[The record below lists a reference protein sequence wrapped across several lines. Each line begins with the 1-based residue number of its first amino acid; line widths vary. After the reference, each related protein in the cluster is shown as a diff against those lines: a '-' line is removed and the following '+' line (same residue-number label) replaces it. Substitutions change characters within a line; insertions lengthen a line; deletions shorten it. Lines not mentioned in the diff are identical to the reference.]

1 MLKHTLKRGGSMSAL
16 LLGVS
21 LTTAGLMTIA
31 MTAPAMAQS
40 QKPVIAFNIPA
51 QNGAKALNE
60 FARQAGI
67 QLLFPYEAAAKV
79 QTAAINGNFTREEAL
94 ARLIVATNFE
104 VASSTETTVTLREKK
119 NAAGPEATDEAVE
132 VVVTGSRLRRPSFE
146 SPVPL
151 MVVGNEELTEEGYMD
166 IAEALTDMPGV
177 DQSASLSN
185 GQSSTQTNGIS
196 TVSLRGMGTNRTL
209 TLIDGR
215 RTVSNVG
222 NSNTVSL
229 STIPAAFVDKI
240 EVTTGG
246 ASAVYGSDAIAGV
259 VNIKT
264 ISKFDGVR
272 FRAVKGLT
280 QDGGGG
286 SSELA
291 FLVGKSFMDDRLQ
304 VMFGAN
310 HEEQDILR
318 ATDRDRALE
327 SLSYSQSS
335 NTVSGPDVSSYI
347 FGGRFQTSTSSSVP
361 KYYFDETSGT
371 TYKTGFVTATHG
383 VDLRPEG
390 TLITPRSTDNVALKA
405 TYDFGNELILKG
417 QVMYS
422 AIETAGERYTP
433 SAFYNTTYGINDE
446 FTVGRM
452 NKANPYLALY
462 PTIQTSTATAGLLWY
477 RRFGEVGVMTIENE
491 RQTLRSIF
499 SLEGK
504 AFGGNWNWDLGYS
517 YGEFEQEQ
525 YRTNGL
531 NYEHLSYAMKATTVD
546 NEIVCLDVTAR
557 ANGCVPVNPFGI
569 GSISKEA
576 ADYIRANAWYNAKNE
591 QESFTGNLTGSLF
604 ELPAGPVEA
613 AFGFEVRRESTRTQ
627 TDDQTERG
635 VTGYAY
641 IPRYAGEV
649 KASEIYAEAA
659 FPLLRD
665 APFAYRLNVDAAI
678 RVAKYDLDGVDNT
691 LSYRAGA
698 QWSPVR
704 GLNFRATLAR
714 AQRAPNISELY
725 SPPRDDF
732 ETVVDPCNGVTATTA
747 GTIAD
752 NCRAN
757 AGIAAAIAN
766 DGLFDQDGTNVNAP
780 NAGNLQVQEETADT
794 VTFGMVFSPSFL
806 PRFQASIDYY
816 DIRVEGVIASLQT
829 SMILNSCY
837 SDTSGTDNRFCDFVS
852 RDSEGQL
859 TRVINRVD
867 NLDEMRAKGVDVALA
882 YRFDLDQWN
891 VPGRFDARLNYN
903 HRITLEQHYQGLNGM
918 EVDDWVGEVGGA
930 EDEARASLAWTHNG
944 LMLKWSTRYISDVVD
959 SNERLAAVQAA
970 GTVDPLYLYLDSY
983 TRNDFNFSFRPDRF
997 EGLKIFGSVRNVF
1010 DEYGPFLPAGT
1021 DSGNDFNYSSIYG
1034 MMGRT
1039 FSIGF
1044 QVDF

>member
-1 MLKHTLKRGGSMSAL
+1 MLKHTLKRGGSLAAL
-16 LLGVS
+16 VLSVS
-21 LTTAGLMTIA
+21 LTGGLVTAGLA
-31 MTAPAMAQS
+31 APALAQS
-40 QKPVIAFNIPA
+40 SKAAIAFNIPS

-60 FARQAGI
+60 FARQAGV
-67 QLLFPYEAAAKV
+67 QLLFPYDAAAKV
-79 QTAAINGNFTREEAL
+79 QTPAIKGTYTREEAL

-104 VASSTETTVTLREKK
+104 VASITDTTVSLREKST
-119 NAAGPEATDEAVE
+119 ASGPQAVEEPQE
-132 VVVTGSRLRRPSFE
+132 VVVTGSRLRRPTFE

-151 MVVGNEELTEEGYMD
+151 MILGNEELAQEGYTD
-166 IAEALTDMPGV
+166 IADALTDIPGI
-177 DQSASLSN
+177 DQAASLSN

-196 TVSLRGMGTNRTL
+196 TISLRGMGSNRTL

-229 STIPAAFVDKI
+229 STIPAAFVDRI

-264 ISKFDGVR
+264 RTKFDGVI
-272 FRAVKGLT
+272 FSADKGLT

-286 SSELA
+286 SSEAGFLA
-291 FLVGKSFMDDRLQ
+291 GTSFFGKRLR
-304 VMFGAN
+304 VMLAAN

-318 ATDRDRALE
+318 ATDRDSALD
-327 SLSYSQSS
+327 SLTYSQTT
-335 NTVSGPDVSSYI
+335 NTVSGPDVSSYT
-347 FGGRFQTSTSSSVP
+347 FGGRFQTSTSSTAT

-371 TYKTGFVTATHG
+371 TYKTGFVTAING

-390 TLITPRSTDNVALKA
+390 TLMTPRTTDNVALKA
-405 TYDFGNELILKG
+405 VYDLGNDLVLKG
-417 QVMYS
+417 QLMYS
-422 AIETAGERYTP
+422 HIVTAGTRYTP
-433 SAFYNTTYGINDE
+433 SAYYNTTYGINDE

-462 PTIQTSTATAGLLWY
+462 PTVQAATPTAGLYWY
-477 RRFGEVGVMTIENE
+477 RRFGEVGVMTIDND
-491 RQTLRSIF
+491 RTTLRGIF

-517 YGEFEQEQ
+517 FGEFEQNQ
-525 YRTNGL
+525 YRSNGL
-531 NYEHLSYAMKATTVD
+531 NYENLSYAMKATTV
-546 NEIVCLDVTAR
+546 NGQIVCLDTTAR

-569 GSISKEA
+569 GSISA
-576 ADYIRANAWYNAKNE
+576 AAANYIRANAWYNAKNE
-591 QESFTGNLTGSLF
+591 QESFTGNITGSLF

-613 AFGFEVRRESTRTQ
+613 AFGFEVRRDSTRTQ

-635 VTGYAY
+635 VTSYAY
-641 IPRYAGEV
+641 IPRYSGEV
-649 KASEIYAEAA
+649 KASEVYAEAS

-665 APFAYRLNVDAAI
+665 VPFAYRLNVDAAV
-678 RVAKYDLDGVDNT
+678 RAAKYDLDGVDNT

-698 QWSPVR
+698 QWAPVR

-747 GTIAD
+747 GTIAA

-757 AGIAAAIAN
+757 AGIAAAIAA
-766 DGLFDQDGTNVNAP
+766 DGLFRQDSTSVNTP
-780 NAGNLQVQEETADT
+780 NAGNLLVQEETADT
-794 VTFGMVFSPSFL
+794 VTFGVVFSPSFL

-816 DIRVEGVIASLQT
+816 DIKVEGVISSLQT
-829 SMILNSCY
+829 AMILNSCY
-837 SDTSGTDNRFCDFVS
+837 SDGAGTSNRFCGFVN

-859 TRVINRVD
+859 TRIINRVD
-867 NLDEMRAKGVDVALA
+867 NLDEMRAEGIDVAVA
-882 YRFDLDQWN
+882 YRFDLDQWK

-903 HRITLEQHYQGLNGM
+903 RRLKLEQSYQGLTGM

-930 EDEARASLAWTHNG
+930 EDEARASLAWTNKG

-970 GTVDPLYLYLDSY
+970 GTVNPLYLYLDSY
-983 TRNDFNFSFRPDRF
+983 TRHDFSFSYKPSTHD
-997 EGLKIFGSVRNVF
+997 GLKIYGNVRNVF
-1010 DEYGPFLPAGT
+1010 DEYGPYLPAGT
-1021 DSGNDFNYSSIYG
+1021 DSGNDFNYSSVYG
-1034 MMGRT
+1034 MMGRS
-1039 FSIGF
+1039 FQIGF
-1044 QVDF
+1044 QVEF